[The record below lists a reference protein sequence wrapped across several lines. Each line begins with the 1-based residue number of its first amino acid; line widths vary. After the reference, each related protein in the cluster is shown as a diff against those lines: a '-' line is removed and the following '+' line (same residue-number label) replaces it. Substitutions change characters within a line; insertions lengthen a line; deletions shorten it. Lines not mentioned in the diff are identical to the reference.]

1 MAALELSSSRHG
13 DRTVLGISGE
23 LDIISRAELITC
35 LDKVIKEHGGKIIL
49 DLTGLDFMD
58 TSALSTVV
66 SYWKRLTA
74 TEDGYLA
81 LAGAKYRTAR
91 VLWITGLAQRLPM
104 YDDVAAALADTE
116 SRSAADDAS

>member
-1 MAALELSSSRHG
+1 MAALELSSSRRG
-13 DRTVLGISGE
+13 DRTVLHINGE
-23 LDIISRAELITC
+23 LDIISRAELITY
-35 LDKVIKEHGGKIIL
+35 LDKIIRENGGKIIL

-74 TEDGYLA
+74 TEDGFLA
-81 LAGAKYRTAR
+81 LAGAKYHTAR

-104 YDDVAAALADTE
+104 YDDVAAALADT
-116 SRSAADDAS
+116 